1 MPHAELEV
9 LVKVTGTYVLPA
21 APPAW
26 PASTATRSEEAPQAV
41 RPAVPDVPDVPDVP
55 AVPDVPEAPDPF
67 LAAVDDVDAFG
78 VREPAACGAAA
89 VELVVA
95 EAQAASSPAA
105 ATAMTAV
112 GTMRRPRARGA
123 AVESAGGR
131 AGISLSPHRS
141 RIITMSNH
149 K

>member
-41 RPAVPDVPDVPDVP
+41 RPAVPDVPEVSEV
-55 AVPDVPEAPDPF
+55 PDPF
-67 LAAVDDVDAFG
+67 LAAVDDVDVFG
-78 VREPAACGAAA
+78 VRELAACGVAA

-105 ATAMTAV
+105 AMAMTAV

-131 AGISLSPHRS
+131 TGISLSPHRS

>member
-1 MPHAELEV
+1 MPHAEVEV

-41 RPAVPDVPDVPDVP
+41 RPAVPDVPDVPD
-55 AVPDVPEAPDPF
+55 PF
-67 LAAVDDVDAFG
+67 LAAVDEVDAFG
-78 VREPAACGAAA
+78 VRELAACGAAA

-141 RIITMSNH
+141 RTITMSNH

>member
-1 MPHAELEV
+1 MPHAEVEV

-41 RPAVPDVPDVPDVP
+41 RPAVP
-55 AVPDVPEAPDPF
+55 AVPDPF
-67 LAAVDDVDAFG
+67 LAAVDEVDAFG
-78 VREPAACGAAA
+78 VRELAACGAAA

>member
-1 MPHAELEV
+1 MPHAELEM

-26 PASTATRSEEAPQAV
+26 PALTATRSEEAPQVV
-41 RPAVPDVPDVPDVP
+41 RPAVPAVPD
-55 AVPDVPEAPDPF
+55 VPDVPEAPDPF
-67 LAAVDDVDAFG
+67 LAAADDVDAFG
-78 VREPAACGAAA
+78 VRELAACGAAA

>member
-1 MPHAELEV
+1 
-9 LVKVTGTYVLPA
+9 
-21 APPAW
+21 
-26 PASTATRSEEAPQAV
+26 
-41 RPAVPDVPDVPDVP
+41 
-55 AVPDVPEAPDPF
+55 
-67 LAAVDDVDAFG
+67 LAAVDDIDAFG
-78 VREPAACGAAA
+78 VRELAACGAAA

-131 AGISLSPHRS
+131 TGINLPPHRS

>member
-26 PASTATRSEEAPQAV
+26 PASTATRNEEAPQAV
-41 RPAVPDVPDVPDVP
+41 RPAVPEV
-55 AVPDVPEAPDPF
+55 PDPF

-78 VREPAACGAAA
+78 VRELAACGAAA

-141 RIITMSNH
+141 RAMTMSNH